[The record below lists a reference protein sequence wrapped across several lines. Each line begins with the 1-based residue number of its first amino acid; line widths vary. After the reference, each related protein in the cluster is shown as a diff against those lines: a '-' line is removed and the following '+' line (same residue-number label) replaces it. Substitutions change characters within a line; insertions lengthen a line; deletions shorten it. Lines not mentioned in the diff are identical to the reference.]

1 MICLNELIKDLAVG
15 ILVVLLVAL
24 VIWLVS
30 SFVILQIIVQAA
42 AISIGILVFLWAMGA
57 ITREF
62 IR

>member
-1 MICLNELIKDLAVG
+1 MREFFKNVAVG
-15 ILVVLLVAL
+15 ILGVLLVSL
-24 VIWLVS
+24 VVWLVS

-57 ITREF
+57 IIREF